1 LLTDAKLVRLFRKNK
16 SPTLQ
21 ATGFISTNITLAIE
35 IGGKYFIK

>member
-1 LLTDAKLVRLFRKNK
+1 LLTDAKLLRLFRKTK
-16 SPTLQ
+16 ATLQ